1 MSLGMKLEHKNI
13 LLGVTGGIAA
23 YKALELVRLLTKQN
37 AVVHVVMTKH
47 AEQFVGKVSFQ
58 TLSGNP
64 VLTDTFDLSLGA
76 EIKHV
81 SLPDNASI
89 AVIAPATANFIAKL
103 AHGIA
108 DDLLSTMMLAMTK
121 PVLIAPSMNVHMY
134 NNPVV
139 QDNIAKLKNYGYHFI
154 EPNEGW
160 LACGYE
166 GKGRLAEP
174 EQILE
179 EIEFLLTKKDLQ
191 GKNILVSAGPT
202 REYIDPVRF
211 ISNPSSGKMG
221 YAIAK
226 AARMRGANVILVSG
240 KVNIKPPYGVR
251 YVEVESAQQ
260 MYEQIKGL
268 SSSVDCIIMSSAV
281 SDFSPS
287 KTSPQKI
294 KKTSA
299 YLDIRLERTQDI
311 LSSVAR
317 NKGDKIIVGFAAET
331 NNIEQ
336 YAKEKLIQKNLD
348 MIVANNVTEKGSG
361 FESDTNKVLIIFK
374 NGTIEDL
381 PLMRKVDLADVILD
395 RIVPLFSK

>member
-1 MSLGMKLEHKNI
+1 MKLEHKNI

-64 VLTDTFDLSLGA
+64 VLTDTFDLSLGT
-76 EIKHV
+76 EIKHI

-287 KTSPQKI
+287 KTSSQKI

>member
-1 MSLGMKLEHKNI
+1 
-13 LLGVTGGIAA
+13 
-23 YKALELVRLLTKQN
+23 
-37 AVVHVVMTKH
+37 MTKH

>member
-76 EIKHV
+76 EIKHI

-287 KTSPQKI
+287 KTSSQKI

-311 LSSVAR
+311 LSSVTR

-381 PLMRKVDLADVILD
+381 PLMRKADLADVILD

>member
-1 MSLGMKLEHKNI
+1 MKLENKQI

-37 AVVHVVMTKH
+37 AVVNVVMTKN
-47 AEQFVGKVSFQ
+47 AEQFIGKVSFQ

-64 VLTDTFDLSLGA
+64 VLTDTFDLSSGA
-76 EIKHV
+76 EIKHI

-89 AVIAPATANFIAKL
+89 AVIAPATANFIGKL

-134 NNPVV
+134 NNPIV
-139 QDNIAKLKNYGYHFI
+139 QDNINKLKRYGYHFI

-174 EQILE
+174 EQIVE
-179 EIEFLLTKKDLQ
+179 EIESLLTIKDLK
-191 GKNILVSAGPT
+191 GKTILVSAGPT

-221 YAIAK
+221 YAIAR
-226 AARMRGANVILVSG
+226 AARMRGADVILVSG
-240 KVNIKPPYGVR
+240 KVNIKPPYGVK
-251 YVEVESAQQ
+251 YIEVESAKQ
-260 MYEQIKGL
+260 MFEQISGL
-268 SSSVDCIIMSSAV
+268 ADRVDCIIMSSAV
-281 SDFSPS
+281 SDFTPS
-287 KTSPQKI
+287 KTNQQKI
-294 KKTSA
+294 KKTME

-311 LSSVAR
+311 ISSVAK
-317 NKGDKIIVGFAAET
+317 NKGNKIIVGFAAET
-331 NNIEQ
+331 ENIEH

-361 FESDTNKVLIIFK
+361 FGADTNKALIVFRE
-374 NGTIEDL
+374 GTVEDI

-395 RIVPLFSK
+395 RVSRLFGSK

>member
-1 MSLGMKLEHKNI
+1 MKLEHKNI

-64 VLTDTFDLSLGA
+64 VLTDTFDLSLGT
-76 EIKHV
+76 EIKHI

>member
-64 VLTDTFDLSLGA
+64 VLTDTFDLSLGT
-76 EIKHV
+76 EIKHI

-287 KTSPQKI
+287 KTSSQKI

>member
-1 MSLGMKLEHKNI
+1 MKLENKQI

-37 AVVHVVMTKH
+37 AVVNVVMTKN
-47 AEQFVGKVSFQ
+47 AEQFIGKVSFQ

-64 VLTDTFDLSLGA
+64 VLTDTFDLSSGA
-76 EIKHV
+76 EIKHI

-89 AVIAPATANFIAKL
+89 AVIAPATANFIGKL

-134 NNPVV
+134 NNPIV
-139 QDNIAKLKNYGYHFI
+139 QDNINKLKRYGYHFI

-174 EQILE
+174 EQIVE
-179 EIEFLLTKKDLQ
+179 EIESLLTIKDLK
-191 GKNILVSAGPT
+191 GKTILVSAGPT

-221 YAIAK
+221 YAIAR
-226 AARMRGANVILVSG
+226 AARMRGADVILVSG
-240 KVNIKPPYGVR
+240 KVNIKPPYGVK
-251 YVEVESAQQ
+251 YIEVESAKQ
-260 MYEQIKGL
+260 MFEQISGL
-268 SSSVDCIIMSSAV
+268 ADRVDCIIMSSAV
-281 SDFSPS
+281 SDFTPS
-287 KTSPQKI
+287 KTNQQKI
-294 KKTSA
+294 KKTME

-311 LSSVAR
+311 ISSVAK
-317 NKGDKIIVGFAAET
+317 NKGNKIIVGFAAET
-331 NNIEQ
+331 ENIEH

-361 FESDTNKVLIIFK
+361 FGADTNKALIVFRD
-374 NGTIEDL
+374 GTVEDI

-395 RIVPLFSK
+395 RVSRLFGSK

>member
-64 VLTDTFDLSLGA
+64 VLTDTFDLSLGT
-76 EIKHV
+76 EIKHI

>member
-1 MSLGMKLEHKNI
+1 MKLEHKNI

-64 VLTDTFDLSLGA
+64 VLTDTFDLSLGT
-76 EIKHV
+76 EIKHI

-134 NNPVV
+134 TNPVV

-287 KTSPQKI
+287 KTSSQKI